1 MELYYYKR
9 KEPTELPERINI
21 FPHESESGLKE
32 TRTSLCELCQEE
44 LENLGFTKVEIP
56 TYDDQNFKLVWN
68 ETSCMYDVVELTEQ
82 EKQSIIT
89 INQSKL
95 EEEKTTNWIDFES
108 KFTQLE
114 VFKKLFTSGIPYLI
128 QMASDMRALVVKAG
142 YNNPEVYSFGLFNLR
157 QTIEILSIIDVAGI
171 TQEDRDTFVNNCLQS
186 NLDKS
191 VSIPSEEWRSKHYFE
206 ISDYDLQHYQS
217 IQGRYADYIKS
228 TGEDVFT

>member
-1 MELYYYKR
+1 MELYSYKR

-68 ETSCMYDVVELTEQ
+68 ETSCIYDIVELTEQ
-82 EKQSIIT
+82 EKQSIIA

-95 EEEKTTNWIDFES
+95 EEERTIDWINFES
-108 KFTQLE
+108 RFIQLE
-114 VFKKLFTSGIPYLI
+114 VFKKLFTSGIQYLI
-128 QMASDMRALVVKAG
+128 QMASDMRALVVKAR
-142 YNNPEVYSFGLFNLR
+142 YNDPEAFLFGSFNVR
-157 QTIEILSIIDVAGI
+157 QVLEILSIINVAGI
-171 TQEDRDTFVNNCLQS
+171 TQEDRDIFINNCVQN

-191 VSIPSEEWRSKHYFE
+191 VFIPSEEWRSKHYFE
-206 ISDYDLQHYQS
+206 LSDAHLQYHSSSWGHYTHCV
-217 IQGRYADYIKS
+217 KS